1 MLRLI
6 FFLQAQSKIW
16 KGQKD
21 KLVHAFDRILKSKSK
36 TKQKPPKNE
45 VFFNSENYLML
56 AKVVPKT
63 SSQSTDDTADHVPEP
78 FNVEQLIESS
88 QTSTKKAKIKGH
100 ADYCLCV
107 CIGCLDRTKI
117 NSSRPLTQKLI
128 DELAKLCADFSEII
142 DYLPKRICD
151 CCRKKLENKSATLLV
166 DYHSLTQ
173 NVKEAQMQPGT
184 STQSKCSCE
193 ICRIATTT
201 INPTKSNFLLQ
212 SKPKQG
218 RPSLE
223 PVQSK
228 DMDFNG
234 LKKTEKVNKF
244 MEFSPDT
251 RDQMS
256 IVHLDQRFAESDP
269 SANHIKVKRLHGH
282 PQVIPKP
289 GTENQTTK
297 VIGHGTLIKIKKELY
312 LSQNKSV
319 KLAQILSAETDG
331 VGIEKYFKKHVIETG
346 KALEDFFE
354 YKTLDMENYEKIDLQ
369 LWRLEG
375 GTLINKSGNVH
386 FADYIM
392 VLPEVARPGCIEDAN
407 SSKVLTLKKGEVTL
421 NSKIALKKTVSTR
434 SNAVNPRTTTIPKTS
449 ESQTWIAGYADSR
462 GWFRIQHKS
471 SGKYLTS
478 TKTDVTV
485 DDCLEKESS
494 QSQLFT
500 VKKDFAYCNDI
511 EAFIT
516 HVAHE
521 RNYDTDQELKVEIGL
536 DSGKGSCKLFMSI
549 EENNPAPINLDLGAG
564 EFAPPPKKQKKE
576 GKYMSKYKDRGV
588 KKLFVIGLVR
598 KLSETYHNFEKIL
611 SLSGIQQFGFIFD
624 FKATRICLGMQ
635 PCSAKY
641 SCSYCLGTAPFEE
654 EAELRTFESVEQDH
668 QSFLALCVQ
677 VGPETAKKRAKE
689 CHSVTQ
695 KSLITGD
702 FPKQFI
708 LFKVLI
714 DELHVFLGIGNKI
727 FDELHAALTHDIEN
741 GFLHPSIYVWANTKS
756 IVGQN
761 YNGGQMDGP
770 NLNLLLTKLDELE
783 TVVDPRFHK
792 FIECLRLFH
801 EVKKACFGMNLA
813 EDWEEKIE
821 LFKTSYK
828 SLDISVTPK
837 VHCLFYEVPIFIRKT
852 GKALGHFS
860 AQHFESGHFDFE
872 QTLNNFKT
880 KESNPKHGPQIVKSL
895 VTYAGEHV

>member
-1 MLRLI
+1 M
-6 FFLQAQSKIW
+6 
-16 KGQKD
+16 
-21 KLVHAFDRILKSKSK
+21 
-36 TKQKPPKNE
+36 
-45 VFFNSENYLML
+45 
-56 AKVVPKT
+56 
-63 SSQSTDDTADHVPEP
+63 
-78 FNVEQLIESS
+78 
-88 QTSTKKAKIKGH
+88 
-100 ADYCLCV
+100 
-107 CIGCLDRTKI
+107 
-117 NSSRPLTQKLI
+117 
-128 DELAKLCADFSEII
+128 
-142 DYLPKRICD
+142 
-151 CCRKKLENKSATLLV
+151 
-166 DYHSLTQ
+166 
-173 NVKEAQMQPGT
+173 
-184 STQSKCSCE
+184 
-193 ICRIATTT
+193 
-201 INPTKSNFLLQ
+201 
-212 SKPKQG
+212 
-218 RPSLE
+218 
-223 PVQSK
+223 
-228 DMDFNG
+228 
-234 LKKTEKVNKF
+234 
-244 MEFSPDT
+244 
-251 RDQMS
+251 
-256 IVHLDQRFAESDP
+256 
-269 SANHIKVKRLHGH
+269 
-282 PQVIPKP
+282 
-289 GTENQTTK
+289 
-297 VIGHGTLIKIKKELY
+297 
-312 LSQNKSV
+312 
-319 KLAQILSAETDG
+319 
-331 VGIEKYFKKHVIETG
+331 
-346 KALEDFFE
+346 
-354 YKTLDMENYEKIDLQ
+354 
-369 LWRLEG
+369 
-375 GTLINKSGNVH
+375 
-386 FADYIM
+386 
-392 VLPEVARPGCIEDAN
+392 
-407 SSKVLTLKKGEVTL
+407 LTLKSGVVTL
-421 NSKIALKKTVSTR
+421 NSKIALKKTISTR

-485 DDCLEKESS
+485 EDCLEKESS
-494 QSQLFT
+494 KSQLFT

-511 EAFIT
+511 EAFVT

-521 RNYDTDQELKVEIGL
+521 RGYDTDQELKVEIGL

-564 EFAPPPKKQKKE
+564 EFAPPPKKRKKE

-611 SLSGIQQFGFIFD
+611 GLPGIQQFGFIFD

-635 PCSAKY
+635 PCSATY

-654 EAELRTFESVEQDH
+654 EAELRTFESVEQDY
-668 QSFLALCVQ
+668 QSFLALCDQ
-677 VGPETAKKRAKE
+677 VGEETAKKRAKE

-801 EVKKACFGMNLA
+801 AVTVACFGMNLA

-872 QTLNNFKT
+872 QTLNNFKR
-880 KESNPKHGPQIVKSL
+880 KESHPEHGTQLVKSM